1 MSTLH
6 GEGATGSADA
16 RPLSDQEYQL
26 LQRLLSDPLS
36 LPIQF
41 KTWLV
46 AYLEGSDL
54 TLPMSAILGLRSTLG
69 IAGAGQGTLGIFP
82 AGLILPYASDNAPEG
97 ALLCDGAG
105 YATTAQARLFAA
117 IGYRYGGGG
126 GSFNVPDIRGRIPA
140 GKGAHADVDT
150 LGKNEGVGLGARRP
164 AHRHSVSEQMRGWN
178 GQGIVAGEDTNVPL
192 GSAMNNELINHKHDV
207 TVGPQSGNEPVDT
220 PAFIVLNF
228 VIVA

>member
-41 KTWLV
+41 KTWIV

-69 IAGAGQGTLGIFP
+69 IAGAGKGTLGIFP
-82 AGLILPYASDNAPEG
+82 AGLILPYAASSAPEG
-97 ALLCDGAG
+97 SLLCDGAA
-105 YATTAQARLFAA
+105 YASAAQSRLFAA
-117 IGYRYGGGG
+117 IGYSYGGGSG
-126 GSFNVPDIRGRIPA
+126 TFNVPDIRGRIPA
-140 GKGAHADVDT
+140 GKGAHVAVDT
-150 LGKNEGVGLGARRP
+150 LGKNEGAGLGDRSP
-164 AHRHSVSEQMRGWN
+164 IHRTSDVGWASEGITAGGDAQVVGATRGAEI
-178 GQGIVAGEDTNVPL
+178 GVHHHGPDT
-192 GSAMNNELINHKHDV
+192 A
-207 TVGPQSGNEPVDT
+207 PVDT
-220 PAFIVLNF
+220 PAFLVLNF
-228 VIVA
+228 IIVA

>member
-1 MSTLH
+1 VSSALH
-6 GEGATGSADA
+6 GEGATGPADA

-69 IAGAGQGTLGIFP
+69 IAGAGKGTLGIFP
-82 AGLILPYASDNAPEG
+82 AGLILPFAATSAPEG
-97 ALLCDGAG
+97 SLLCDGAA
-105 YATTAQARLFAA
+105 YATAAQARLFAA
-117 IGYRYGGGG
+117 IGYSYGGGG
-126 GSFNVPDIRGRIPA
+126 GTFNVPDIRGRIPA
-140 GKGAHADVDT
+140 GKGTHGAVDT
-150 LGKNEGVGLGARRP
+150 LGKNEGVGLGDRSP
-164 AHRHSVSEQMRGWN
+164 IHRTSDGGGAASE
-178 GQGIVAGEDTNVPL
+178 GITAGADAQVY
-192 GSAMNNELINHKHDV
+192 GSAAGAE
-207 TVGPQSGNEPVDT
+207 VGVHHHGPATAPVDT

-228 VIVA
+228 IIVA